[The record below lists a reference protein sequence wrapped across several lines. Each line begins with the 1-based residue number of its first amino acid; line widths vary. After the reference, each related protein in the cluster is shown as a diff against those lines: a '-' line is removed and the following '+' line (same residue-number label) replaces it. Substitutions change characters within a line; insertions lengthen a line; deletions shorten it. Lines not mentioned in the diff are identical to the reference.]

1 MGMGAALPHK
11 RRCCAWRGGAQ
22 LFFLL
27 LVLVVALSEGTYH
40 PLVNIPSEE
49 EELPGGGQD
58 RSGSIYGEFT
68 VAPLTEFHRQ
78 RRQTGDGESK
88 VLPLERILTFP
99 WKLLQPSAAGL

>member
-1 MGMGAALPHK
+1 MGAALPHK